1 MNDIFSLSL
10 VVFEVI
16 LYTWSLHR
24 SYFSLYFLF
33 SEDLWLCFFLNYC
46 LLIVITYAGFGS
58 PNLRLFQFKTSWST
72 TAIIIFSFFYI
83 NIGVLYL
90 IVFLYLLAL
99 CNLYILNLC
108 KVDCKKAFGC
118 HRCRLF
124 TVWYY
129 CNVGWLHLYIS
140 SPLVYSSNLVLTLTL
155 ACINHQVLLSEHR
168 SVRK

>member
-1 MNDIFSLSL
+1 MVTSSQLFFPLFFIFRGPVTVL
-10 VVFEVI
+10 
-16 LYTWSLHR
+16 
-24 SYFSLYFLF
+24 
-33 SEDLWLCFFLNYC
+33 FLNYC

-108 KVDCKKAFGC
+108 KVDCKNAFGC
-118 HRCRLF
+118 ISLCDFCRLF